1 MKVYFGTNKGKV
13 RDINED
19 NYLLTENDS
28 YILYAV
34 ADGMGGHNAGEI
46 ASEIAV
52 NSLKELFDDQHV
64 KLQVPAFINKSI
76 IYANEKIIE
85 QADKNDNYLGM
96 GTTLT
101 MAVIDKI
108 ENILYVGN
116 VGDSRVYLISEDK
129 IRQITSDHSLVAEFV
144 KQGKITQKEAESH
157 PKKNIITRALGT
169 NYEVSADIFEIDI
182 ERNFK
187 LMLCSDGLTNHLNN
201 EEILR
206 IINNNTENCA
216 EKLIDMANKKGGTD
230 NITVIIAEIGE

>member
-19 NYLLTENDS
+19 NYLLTENKS

-52 NSLKELFDDQHV
+52 NSLKELFEKHDENL
-64 KLQVPAFINKSI
+64 KVPTFINKSI
-76 IYANEKIIE
+76 IYANEKIRE
-85 QADKNDNYLGM
+85 EAGKNDNYLGM

-101 MAVIDKI
+101 MAVIDKN
-108 ENILYVGN
+108 ENTLYVAN
-116 VGDSRVYLISEDK
+116 VGDSRVYLISKDS

-144 KQGKITQKEAESH
+144 KQGKITEKEAESH

-169 NYEVSADIFEIDI
+169 NHEVAADIFEIEI
-182 ERNFK
+182 EKNSK
-187 LMLCSDGLTNHLNN
+187 LMLCSDGLTNHLDN
-201 EEILR
+201 EEILK
-206 IINNNTENCA
+206 IINSNNENYA

-230 NITVIIAEIGE
+230 NITVIIAEIEE